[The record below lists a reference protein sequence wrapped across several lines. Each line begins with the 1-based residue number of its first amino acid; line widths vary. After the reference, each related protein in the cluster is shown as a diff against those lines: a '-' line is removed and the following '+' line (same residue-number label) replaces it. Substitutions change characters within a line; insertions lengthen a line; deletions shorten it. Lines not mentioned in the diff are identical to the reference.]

1 MLKRYKMKI
10 SYNWQAKYLDSKLSA
25 IEIATILT
33 DTGLEVESTTAI
45 GQVKG
50 GLEGIVVGEVIECI
64 QHPNADRL
72 KITQVSIGTKQLQIV
87 CGATNV
93 AIGQKVAVAL
103 VGTTLYPSPD
113 NPLTIKEAKI
123 RGEESFGMLCAE
135 DELGI
140 GNSHDGILIL
150 EKDAPIG
157 TPISEVI
164 KLHPDFVFEIGLTPN
179 RSDAMGHIGVVR
191 DLKAFLNHHRNSDL
205 SIAWPI
211 LKNQKVIENKVVTV
225 SITNQENCSRYCS
238 AVIENVS
245 VGESPEWLKIALQS
259 IGLKP
264 INNVVDVTNYVMY
277 ELGTPL
283 HAFDAAALNGEIK
296 VRQAEV
302 NETIVTLDGIERK
315 LKGTELVIA
324 NAKEALCLAGI
335 IGGQKAAV
343 SNTASTL
350 FLESALFNA
359 ETIRKTAKIHNL
371 NTDSSFRF
379 ERGVDPDLTYFAL
392 NRAIDLLLEVTGG
405 QLSQGPHDLLIHV
418 PKAKKI
424 DIDLAQINKLIGI
437 QLSAVAVEKILLD
450 LDFQINT
457 KNENCWTVTAPN
469 YRTDVNRMA
478 DVAEEILRIIGFN
491 AVPIPEKFHY
501 SFTPPPL
508 ITKHATGKKVS
519 EFLVSN
525 GFSEV
530 MMNSLTKASYSSLLS
545 VNEETI
551 KILNPLSSELSQ
563 MRQTIIFG
571 ILETIV
577 YNQNRQKS
585 DLKLFEFGSIYGK
598 SKEEYIQTNQ
608 LAIAITGKR
617 EPENWSNNDKAVSFF
632 TLKGI
637 FESLLKRFGL
647 ISLEE
652 TNLGDN
658 SFFSEGISLHLDK
671 EHIAELGS
679 VKQSLKVHFGLKKDV
694 FIAIINWDK
703 LFELIK
709 KKETIFKELPK
720 TFEVRRDFSL
730 LIDTAI
736 QYQAIK
742 NIALQSEKT
751 LLKEVNLFDVY
762 EGDKLE
768 SGKKSYAVSFHFQ
781 DAEKTLTDQVI
792 DTCMEKIRR
801 NLEKDLGAT
810 LR

>member
-1 MLKRYKMKI
+1 MKI
-10 SYNWQAKYLDSKLSA
+10 SYNWLAKYLDSKLSA

-50 GLEGIVVGEVIECI
+50 DLEGVVVGEVIECI

-157 TPISEVI
+157 APISEVI
-164 KLHPDFVFEIGLTPN
+164 KLHPDFEFEIGLTPN
-179 RSDAMGHIGVVR
+179 RSDAMGHIGVAR

-205 SIAWPI
+205 SIDWPI
-211 LKNQKVIENKVVTV
+211 LKNQKVFENKQVTV
-225 SITNQENCSRYCS
+225 SITDQENCSRYCS

-245 VGESPEWLKIALQS
+245 VGDSPEWLKIALQS

-264 INNVVDVTNYVMY
+264 INNVVDVTNYVMH

-283 HAFDAAALNGEIK
+283 HAFDAAALSGEIK

-324 NAKEALCLAGI
+324 NSKEALCLAGI

-343 SNTASTL
+343 SNTTLTL

-371 NTDSSFRF
+371 NTDASFRF

-405 QLSQGPHDLLIHV
+405 QLSQGPHDLLIHA
-418 PKAKKI
+418 PKEKKV

-437 QLSAVAVEKILLD
+437 QLSGVAVEKILLN

-457 KNENCWTVTAPN
+457 KNESCWTVTAPN

-491 AVPIPEKFHY
+491 SVPIPEKFHY
-501 SFTPPPL
+501 AFTPPP
-508 ITKHATGKKVS
+508 IVTKNNCEKQVS
-519 EFLVSN
+519 EFLVAK
-525 GFSEV
+525 GFSEI
-530 MMNSLTKASYSSLLS
+530 MMNSLSKASYSAY
-545 VNEETI
+545 VPEDEEPV
-551 KILNPLSSELSQ
+551 KIMNPLSSELSQ
-563 MRQTIIFG
+563 MRQTLIFG
-571 ILETIV
+571 LCETIV
-577 YNQNRQKS
+577 YNQNRQQS
-585 DLKLFEFGSIYGK
+585 DLKLFEFGASYHK
-598 SKEEYIQTNQ
+598 VKETYVQSNQ
-608 LAIAITGKR
+608 LALSISGKQ
-617 EPENWSNNDKAVSFF
+617 EVENWNNTNNPSTIF
-632 TLKGI
+632 TLKGTVYSLFARFSLDEI
-637 FESLLKRFGL
+637 SESFV
-647 ISLEE
+647 E
-652 TNLGDN
+652 N
-658 SFFSEGISLHLDK
+658 SPYFSEGLTFSI
-671 EHIAELGS
+671 ENQVIAEIGTL
-679 VKQSLKVHFGLKKDV
+679 KQDLKSNFGIKNEV
-694 FIAIINWDK
+694 FIA
-703 LFELIK
+703 LIK
-709 KKETIFKELPK
+709 WDVLFDFIQKKTIIFKGLPK

-730 LIDTAI
+730 LLNEATN
-736 QYQAIK
+736 YQEIER
-742 NIALQSEKT
+742 IAFQSEKI
-751 LLKEVNLFDVY
+751 LLKKVNLFDVY

-768 SGKKSYAVSFHFQ
+768 NGKKSYAVSFHFQ
-781 DAEKTLTDQVI
+781 DLDKTLTDQVI
-792 DTCMEKIRR
+792 DTCMEKIRK
-801 NLEKDLGAT
+801 NLEKNLGAS

>member
-1 MLKRYKMKI
+1 MKI
-10 SYNWQAKYLDSKLSA
+10 SYNWLTNYLDSKLSA

-150 EKDAPIG
+150 GKDAPIG
-157 TPISEVI
+157 APINEVI
-164 KLHPDFVFEIGLTPN
+164 KLHPDFEFEIGLTPN
-179 RSDAMGHIGVVR
+179 RSDAMGHIGVAR

-205 SIAWPI
+205 SIDWPI
-211 LKNQKVIENKVVTV
+211 LKNQKVIENKEVTV
-225 SITNQENCSRYCS
+225 SITDQENCSRYCS

-283 HAFDAAALNGEIK
+283 HAFDAAALSGEIK
-296 VRQAEV
+296 VRLAEV

-324 NAKEALCLAGI
+324 NSKEALCLAGI

-343 SNTASTL
+343 SNTTTTL

-371 NTDSSFRF
+371 NTDASFRF
-379 ERGVDPDLTYFAL
+379 ERGVDPDLTFFAL

-405 QLSQGPHDLLIHV
+405 QLSQGPHDLLIHA
-418 PKAKKI
+418 PKVKKI
-424 DIDLAQINKLIGI
+424 DIDIAQINKLIGI

-457 KNENCWTVTAPN
+457 KNESCWTVTAPN

-501 SFTPPPL
+501 AFTPPPL
-508 ITKHATGKKVS
+508 ITKHASGKQVS

-525 GFSEV
+525 GFSEI

-545 VNEETI
+545 AKEETI

-563 MRQTIIFG
+563 MRQTLIFG
-571 ILETIV
+571 MLETIV

-598 SKEEYIQTNQ
+598 LKEEYIQTDQ

-647 ISLEE
+647 SSLEE

-679 VKQSLKVHFGLKKDV
+679 IKQSLKAHFGLKKDV

-742 NIALQSEKT
+742 KIALQSEKT

>member
-1 MLKRYKMKI
+1 VLKRYKMKI
-10 SYNWQAKYLDSKLSA
+10 SYNWLAKYLDSKLSA

-50 GLEGIVVGEVIECI
+50 NLEGVVVGEVIECI

-157 TPISEVI
+157 APINEII
-164 KLHPDFVFEIGLTPN
+164 KLHPDFEFEIGLTPN
-179 RSDAMGHIGVVR
+179 RSDAMGHIGVAR

-211 LKNQKVIENKVVTV
+211 LKNQKVIENTAVSV
-225 SITNQENCSRYCS
+225 SIIDQENCNRYCS

-245 VGESPEWLKIALQS
+245 VSDSPEWLKIALQS

-283 HAFDAAALNGEIK
+283 HAFDAAALFGEIK

-343 SNTASTL
+343 SNTTSTL

-371 NTDSSFRF
+371 NTDASFRF

-418 PKAKKI
+418 PKAKII

-450 LDFQINT
+450 LDFQINS

-508 ITKHATGKKVS
+508 ITKHAAGKQVS

-525 GFSEV
+525 GFSEI

-563 MRQTIIFG
+563 MRQTMIFG
-571 ILETIV
+571 MLETIV

-658 SFFSEGISLHLDK
+658 SLFSEGISLHIDK

-679 VKQSLKVHFGLKKDV
+679 VKKSLKVHFGLKKDV

-730 LIDTAI
+730 LIDTAT

-742 NIALQSEKT
+742 NIALLSEKT

-801 NLEKDLGAT
+801 NLEKELGAT